1 MHMLEDVDGLP
12 VARVVLRCFACESD
26 PGVSRRRHHDVLHTV
41 PSHADTSYSLNINPP
56 FHRDSSAIHYS
67 GNCDSHSAGR
77 QAPTAHD
84 EHVQPGLV
92 SWVYIRNDSVY
103 HFMCGY
109 NPGTY
114 LRNSITDIDEFPKGA
129 VEAQHGARLA
139 QSAAVARRRARA

>member
-1 MHMLEDVDGLP
+1 MSTDFPSCYGVSH
-12 VARVVLRCFACESD
+12 ASH

-67 GNCDSHSAGR
+67 VFQGNRGMGVAR
-77 QAPTAHD
+77 APTAH

-114 LRNSITDIDEFPKGA
+114 LRNSITG
-129 VEAQHGARLA
+129 
-139 QSAAVARRRARA
+139 

>member
-1 MHMLEDVDGLP
+1 MSTDFPSCYGVSH
-12 VARVVLRCFACESD
+12 ASH

-67 GNCDSHSAGR
+67 VFTIVNSGARGSP
-77 QAPTAHD
+77 APTAH

-114 LRNSITDIDEFPKGA
+114 LRNSITG
-129 VEAQHGARLA
+129 
-139 QSAAVARRRARA
+139 